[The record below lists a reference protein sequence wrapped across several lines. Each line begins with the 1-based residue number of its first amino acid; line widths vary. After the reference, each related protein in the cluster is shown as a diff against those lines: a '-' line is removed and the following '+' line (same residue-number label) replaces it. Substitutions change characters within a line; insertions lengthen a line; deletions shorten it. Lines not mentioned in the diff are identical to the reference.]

1 MSRCKFSFNLCIVT
15 TGWNSNSNQG
25 EWGQYSDG
33 TEHPR
38 ERFTQ
43 WWYLH
48 TASMTLPNIQNHKVK
63 FEIDKHYR
71 HKKGLSPKKLMPCF
85 VQIDDLV
92 FTFCSSQ
99 SHQGSNFQ
107 GSGSHDR
114 KNWSHVSSSYSNVL
128 FIRLSISFVLC
139 LTMPISFCKEWIH
152 VQCPGNYVLKSFKWP
167 ICRPAQKR
175 FSSQGT
181 IPKLCTGQEVFVY
194 NISLYFW
201 ALCVSNFYQF

>member
-1 MSRCKFSFNLCIVT
+1 MCK
-15 TGWNSNSNQG
+15 
-25 EWGQYSDG
+25 
-33 TEHPR
+33 
-38 ERFTQ
+38 
-43 WWYLH
+43 
-48 TASMTLPNIQNHKVK
+48 K
-63 FEIDKHYR
+63 
-71 HKKGLSPKKLMPCF
+71 
-85 VQIDDLV
+85 IDDLV

-139 LTMPISFCKEWIH
+139 LTMPTLPFARS
-152 VQCPGNYVLKSFKWP
+152 GYMSTLS
-167 ICRPAQKR
+167 R
-175 FSSQGT
+175 
-181 IPKLCTGQEVFVY
+181 KLCSEQLQVTNLSPCSETVFEPRPQTLHRARSVC